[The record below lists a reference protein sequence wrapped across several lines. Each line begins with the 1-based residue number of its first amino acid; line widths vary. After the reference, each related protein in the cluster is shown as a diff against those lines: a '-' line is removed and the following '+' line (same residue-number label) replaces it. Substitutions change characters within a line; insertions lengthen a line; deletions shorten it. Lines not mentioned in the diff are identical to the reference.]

1 MKYAL
6 LFMLLLPACS
16 GSDENPEPSNDDE
29 PTFGEEEFVRDPVL
43 DVENISRHGAATSHF
58 TGQNCMTCHQPHGP
72 GKGLFSIGGTLR
84 NPDGTPHPDGT
95 VYVTRTDPTAL
106 PEGVEIDALEIE
118 PVLTVEVDSFG
129 NFYSTEPL
137 PLPEEPL
144 FVIVERSDG
153 AGRNF
158 MGWPTLTA
166 ACNACHVGSN
176 VLAVR
181 H

>member
-1 MKYAL
+1 MKLHTRLA
-6 LFMLLLPACS
+6 PA
-16 GSDENPEPSNDDE
+16 
-29 PTFGEEEFVRDPVL
+29 
-43 DVENISRHGAATSHF
+43 GAAAATLALVAGLAGPAAAATPDEVA
-58 TGQNCMTCHQPHGP
+58 TGLVSPLSLAVAQ
-72 GKGLFSIGGTLR
+72 
-84 NPDGTPHPDGT
+84 DGT
-95 VYVTRTDPTAL
+95 VYVTRTDPTSL
-106 PEGVEIDALEIE
+106 PEDLEIDELEIE
-118 PVLTVEVDSFG
+118 PVATVEVDAFG

-137 PLPEEPL
+137 PLPEEAL

-181 H
+181 D

>member
-1 MKYAL
+1 MKC
-6 LFMLLLPACS
+6 LLLLALSLTACS
-16 GSDENPEPSNDDE
+16 GSGDPAASDTNTPA
-29 PTFGEEEFVRDPVL
+29 FGEAEFVRDPAL
-43 DVENISRHGAATSHF
+43 DVENVSRHDGETSHLM
-58 TGQNCMTCHQPHGP
+58 GENCMTCHQAHGP

-84 NPDGTPHPDGT
+84 NSDGTLHANGT
-95 VYVTRTDPTAL
+95 VYVTRTDPTRL
-106 PEGVEIDALEIE
+106 PEGVAIDELEIE
-118 PVLTVEVDSFG
+118 PVLTVEADRLG

-137 PLPEEPL
+137 PLPDEPL

-158 MGWPTLTA
+158 MPWPTLTA

-181 H
+181 D

>member
-1 MKYAL
+1 MKYAY
-6 LFMLLLPACS
+6 LLLLLVALPGCS
-16 GSDENPEPSNDDE
+16 GDDSGSTSADAPS
-29 PTFGEEEFVRDPVL
+29 FGEPEFVRDPAL
-43 DVENISRHGAATSHF
+43 DVESVSRHDDTTSHF
-58 TGQNCMTCHQPHGP
+58 VGQNCMRCHQAHGP
-72 GKGLFSIGGTLR
+72 GKGRFSIGGTLK
-84 NPDGTPHPDGT
+84 NPDGTPHPNGK

-106 PEGVEIDALEIE
+106 PEGVEIDELEIE
-118 PVLTVEVDSFG
+118 PVAELEVDALG

-137 PLPEEPL
+137 PLPEEAL

-158 MGWPTLTA
+158 MGWPTITA

-181 H
+181 D

>member
-1 MKYAL
+1 M
-6 LFMLLLPACS
+6 
-16 GSDENPEPSNDDE
+16 
-29 PTFGEEEFVRDPVL
+29 GE
-43 DVENISRHGAATSHF
+43 
-58 TGQNCMTCHQPHGP
+58 NCMTCHQAHGP

-84 NPDGTPHPDGT
+84 NPDGTLHANGT

-106 PEGVEIDALEIE
+106 PEGVTIDELEIE
-118 PVLTVEVDSFG
+118 PVLTVEADQLG

-137 PLPEEPL
+137 PLPDEPL

-158 MGWPTLTA
+158 MPWPTLTA

-181 H
+181 D